1 MNYYEYEV
9 FRTKEDAEKGDSVL
23 RTTRYNRAKEIA
35 YEISGV
41 VIENTYEYSDRELV
55 EDFTNEEEDDEPTE

>member
-41 VIENTYEYSDRELV
+41 VIENTYEYSDSELV
-55 EDFTNEEEDDEPTE
+55 DDFTDEEEDDEPTE